1 MTPAASGIGSTSRL
15 ISITHMRTR
24 ATFDFFLTN
33 SLTLA
38 KLEVVTGVQDWVTPT
53 TSMTLTIIRV
63 SCSMLPANVLDSVRG
78 RYVSTVIT
86 LTVGGRD
93 PT

>member
-1 MTPAASGIGSTSRL
+1 MASVALGIGPGL
-15 ISITHMRTR
+15 ISITHMRTH
-24 ATFDFFLTN
+24 ATFDCFLTN

-38 KLEVVTGVQDWVTPT
+38 KVEVVTGVQDWVTPT

-78 RYVSTVIT
+78 RDVSTVIT

>member
-1 MTPAASGIGSTSRL
+1 
-15 ISITHMRTR
+15 MRTR
-24 ATFDFFLTN
+24 AIFDFYLHHLTN
-33 SLTLA
+33 A
-38 KLEVVTGVQDWVTPT
+38 RYNRGGPGVQDWVRPT

-78 RYVSTVIT
+78 RDVSTVIT

>member
-1 MTPAASGIGSTSRL
+1 MV
-15 ISITHMRTR
+15 
-24 ATFDFFLTN
+24 
-33 SLTLA
+33 
-38 KLEVVTGVQDWVTPT
+38 KDWVTPT

-78 RYVSTVIT
+78 RDVSTVIT

>member
-1 MTPAASGIGSTSRL
+1 M
-15 ISITHMRTR
+15 
-24 ATFDFFLTN
+24 
-33 SLTLA
+33 
-38 KLEVVTGVQDWVTPT
+38 KEWVTPT
-53 TSMTLTIIRV
+53 TSMTLGIIKV

-78 RYVSTVIT
+78 RDVSTVIT

>member
-1 MTPAASGIGSTSRL
+1 M
-15 ISITHMRTR
+15 
-24 ATFDFFLTN
+24 
-33 SLTLA
+33 
-38 KLEVVTGVQDWVTPT
+38 KDWVTPT

-78 RYVSTVIT
+78 RDVSTVIT
-86 LTVGGRD
+86 ITVGGRD